1 MKIDGERWGFHSNRP
16 GSCKVTCTGKRLM
29 LFRRG
34 STVNSE
40 TTFLSP
46 RMGRVEHIHFV
57 GIGGAGMCGIA
68 EVLHNEG
75 YRITGSDITENRVV
89 QRLQSLGIDV
99 YIGHQ
104 VDNINHADVVVRST
118 AIDADNPEIV
128 AAVKQMIPVIP
139 RAAMLAELMRFRH
152 GIAIAGTH
160 GKTTTTSLVSSL
172 LAEGGL
178 DPSFVIGGKLNS
190 CGSNAQLGKSA
201 YFVVEADESDASF
214 LFLKPMMAVVTNI
227 DADHM
232 STYGDDFDKLRQT
245 FVEFLHH
252 LPFYG
257 PAVLCVDDNEV
268 RRILPL
274 IQRPKLTYG
283 FSDDAHY
290 RAINW
295 IQNGLLSEF
304 TVRRPAPCHD
314 LTIQFKW
321 PGRHNVLN
329 ALAAIA
335 IATELGVDDQS
346 IVNGLFNFQGVG
358 RRFQILGERHFSQG
372 SSLIVDDYGHHP
384 QEIKATIDA
393 FRKVWPNKRLVH
405 VFQPHRYTRTQSLFS
420 DFVDVLSLS
429 DELLILDIYSAG
441 ELAIPGV
448 SSELLVNQIN
458 QLSPKATLVAE
469 QNIEQH
475 LDKLVRDGDVI
486 LMQGA
491 GSIGQISVNLMQ
503 EMRETV

>member
-1 MKIDGERWGFHSNRP
+1 MDSSGQ
-16 GSCKVTCTGKRLM
+16 
-29 LFRRG
+29 
-34 STVNSE
+34 
-40 TTFLSP
+40 FLSP

-75 YRITGSDITENRVV
+75 YRITGSDISENKVV
-89 QRLQSLGIDV
+89 ARLQSLGIAV
-99 YIGHQ
+99 AIGHR
-104 VDNINHADVVVRST
+104 VENIQGADVVVRST
-118 AIDADNPEIV
+118 AVSADNPEII
-128 AAVKQMIPVIP
+128 AAKEQLIPVIP

-178 DPSFVIGGKLNS
+178 DPSYVIGGKLNS
-190 CGSNAQLGKSA
+190 SGSNAQLGHSA
-201 YFVVEADESDASF
+201 YFVAEADESDASF

-232 STYGDDFDKLRQT
+232 STYDDNFDKLRNT

-257 PAVLCVDDNEV
+257 LAVLCIEDEEV

-274 IQRPKLTYG
+274 IQRPTMTYG
-283 FSDDAHY
+283 FRDEAHY

-295 IQNGLLSEF
+295 TQTGLSSEF
-304 TVRRPAPCHD
+304 TVLRPRGLKPLD
-314 LTIQFKW
+314 IKFQW

-335 IATELGVDDQS
+335 IASELNVTDDA
-346 IVNGLFNFQGVG
+346 IVCGLAKFQGVG
-358 RRFQILGERHFSQG
+358 RRFQILGERQFEHASATV
-372 SSLIVDDYGHHP
+372 VDDYGHHP
-384 QEIKATIDA
+384 QEIRTTLDA
-393 FRKVWPNKRLVH
+393 FRRVWPDKRLVH
-405 VFQPHRYTRTQSLFS
+405 IFQPHRYSRTNDLFEQ
-420 DFVDVLSLS
+420 FVDVLSIAE
-429 DELLILDIYSAG
+429 ELLLLDIYSAG
-441 ELAIPGV
+441 EDPIPGI
-448 SSELLVNQIN
+448 SSEALLKKIRTIRPNARLVNEKN
-458 QLSPKATLVAE
+458 LVKTLDE
-469 QNIEQH
+469 LITN
-475 LDKLVRDGDVI
+475 GDVI

-491 GSIGQISVNLMQ
+491 GSIGQMAQNLMQ
-503 EMRETV
+503 TVREPA